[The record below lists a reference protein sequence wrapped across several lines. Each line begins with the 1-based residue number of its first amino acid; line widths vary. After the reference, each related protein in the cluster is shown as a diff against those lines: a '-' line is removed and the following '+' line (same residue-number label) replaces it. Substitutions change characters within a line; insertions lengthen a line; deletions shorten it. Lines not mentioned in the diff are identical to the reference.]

1 MRGVSRRMI
10 FLSTIIFGFVVVFF
24 LFFIQQLVSIDV
36 GTWTSDVV
44 DRENR
49 GGPGGTI
56 YTKIAVAEVG
66 EVAVRI
72 RLPEESR
79 YDSGAPIVVY
89 IPLFLTPD
97 QKTFQELQG
106 MSDIGVAQIALLL
119 PGRKD
124 RETDLSS
131 EGEVDYGGEKSM
143 TALRDVFLY
152 AAGQKADSEGKYI
165 QEKTSVPL
173 STTVLG
179 AYTFS
184 HSGMLLFQT
193 LARYGDSIPLDFIV
207 ARENSTE
214 ALLAAL
220 EVGYFAKGSA
230 VLNTQYTVATQYHD
244 DGITLSYEDIAWDAQ
259 DERPYFD
266 INHDRRARKD
276 DDVLLSSQIL
286 GMFGKKVYSF
296 ELLNALRTQGTFTNQ
311 TWPPDL
317 ATPEEAK
324 EWWSIRESLPV
335 FSEVAKKNP
344 TLAVMMLFGKKDHAQ
359 PATDKPHIRQEYAG
373 LTGGGLWVRLNPDSA
388 YVAEFDPLLA
398 QDYFEHPAGTGPTSW
413 ETDAMTWAHPDG
425 SGVVRVMPLAA
436 IAEMADRT
444 EYAQWSDNLSEVL
457 LLP

>member
-1 MRGVSRRMI
+1 MI

-24 LFFIQQLVSIDV
+24 LFCIQQLIKQDIRL
-36 GTWTSDVV
+36 WTSSDTL
-44 DRENR
+44 EELHQ
-49 GGPGGTI
+49 GPGGTV
-56 YTKIAVAEVG
+56 YATLHVEEVG
-66 EVAVRI
+66 DVAVRI
-72 RLPEESR
+72 RLPEAPR
-79 YDSGAPIVVY
+79 YISGAPLIVY

-106 MSDIGVAQIALLL
+106 MSDAGVAQIALLL

-143 TALRDVFLY
+143 AALRDVFLY
-152 AAGQKADSEGKYI
+152 AAGQKADSEGVYI

-173 STTVLG
+173 NKTILG
-179 AYTFS
+179 AYSFS

-193 LARYGDSIPLDFIV
+193 LARYGENIPLDFVV

-214 ALLAAL
+214 ASLAAL
-220 EVGYFAKGSA
+220 EVGYFDKGSA
-230 VLNTQYTVATQYHD
+230 VLNTYYTAATQYHD
-244 DGITLSYEDIAWDAQ
+244 DGMTLSYEDIAWDAQ

-266 INHDRRARKD
+266 VNGDNRARKD
-276 DDVLLSSQIL
+276 DDILLSSQIL
-286 GMFGKKVYSF
+286 GMFGKKVYSP
-296 ELLNALRTQGTFTNQ
+296 ELLSALRTNGSFTDQ
-311 TWPPDL
+311 TWPSDL
-317 ATPEEAK
+317 ATPEEAQ

-344 TLAVMMLFGKKDHAQ
+344 PLAVMMLFGKKDHAQ

-388 YVAEFDPLLA
+388 YVAELDPLLA

-413 ETDAMTWAHPDG
+413 ETDAVAWAHPDG

-444 EYAQWSDNLSEVL
+444 EYEQWSNNLSGVL
-457 LLP
+457 LIP